1 MLQGVGSGDALAR
14 VSSGTCLAL
23 GHGSSGVS
31 PSGVSSGLAL
41 LLLGSGTHILRVT
54 RDSAFLG

>member
-23 GHGSSGVS
+23 GHESSGVS

-41 LLLGSGTHILRVT
+41 LLLGSGTHTLWVT
-54 RDSAFLG
+54 